1 MAQTDETLDMDEE
14 MNGMLLEEQVDPVSG
29 NTAPVGAMPSEVRD
43 DIEINVSPNEFVIPS
58 YAVRYFGE
66 GFFDEL
72 LGAAEQGWERIKK
85 GEEPMPPE
93 SDSSP
98 EELKEG
104 YADGGGTPSEE
115 AAVPES
121 VGGGY
126 GQYGGTG
133 SRFSGFSY
141 KTFIN
146 AETGQEI
153 RVYFFNGKPLS
164 RIPEGYREKGA
175 TAVEEQAQITAEA
188 TNNTDNGD
196 TVSMAAPGTAEP
208 TYRNTPVEEWTAD
221 MYSNYAK
228 YNQSN
233 TNAGDLNIIEST
245 ILGLVGGL
253 IGGPAGALGLQGLAR
268 KANKNMAEEVVENVM
283 GYVKSS
289 TNPDGSSLDASTLGI
304 LNSARVNANYNIM
317 NIDNKNIFG
326 LNKDFFGLD
335 KNASGSILSGTP
347 AATSIL
353 EQQRTV
359 TDTILRI
366 DPNKESNFWDDTYD
380 GGVGSFY
387 GGDEET
393 EFDFIGSDDFDWDE
407 WESDT
412 TVGTNVSNVG
422 FGKEVT
428 GTLKVTPEI
437 KEALT
442 TFANTPAVVKQSD
455 TGNNDAHEEMMARA
469 QAAATP
475 TRADRPKARTTY
487 VSKGGGGGK

>member
-104 YADGGGTPSEE
+104 YAEGGGTPSEE
-115 AAVPES
+115 SAVPEA

-153 RVYFFNGKPLS
+153 RVYFFNDKPLS
-164 RIPEGYREKGA
+164 RIPEGYREKGV

-188 TNNTDNGD
+188 TDNGD
-196 TVSMAAPGTAEP
+196 TVSTAAQGGEDTW
-208 TYRNTPVEEWTAD
+208 RNTPVSDWD
-221 MYSNYAK
+221 SK
-228 YNQSN
+228 DYNDYNLSMRDSIKN
-233 TNAGDLNIIEST
+233 NKDPLG
-245 ILGLVGGL
+245 LGLVEEGILGIVGSL
-253 IGGPAGALGLQGLAR
+253 IGGPLGGVALTGLAKKAKARQAQEAHTAAINLMETSTDPLVKTSADITRYITGSALRLPTYAVNVANPFSGYAEDDNIFQNVIGALG
-268 KANKNMAEEVVENVM
+268 
-283 GYVKSS
+283 
-289 TNPDGSSLDASTLGI
+289 
-304 LNSARVNANYNIM
+304 
-317 NIDNKNIFG
+317 
-326 LNKDFFGLD
+326 
-335 KNASGSILSGTP
+335 
-347 AATSIL
+347 
-353 EQQRTV
+353 
-359 TDTILRI
+359 
-366 DPNKESNFWDDTYD
+366 
-380 GGVGSFY
+380 
-387 GGDEET
+387 
-393 EFDFIGSDDFDWDE
+393 FD
-407 WESDT
+407 
-412 TVGTNVSNVG
+412 
-422 FGKEVT
+422 
-428 GTLKVTPEI
+428 
-437 KEALT
+437 
-442 TFANTPAVVKQSD
+442 
-455 TGNNDAHEEMMARA
+455 
-469 QAAATP
+469 
-475 TRADRPKARTTY
+475 
-487 VSKGGGGGK
+487 GGGGDLDEYGMPTKEAVDARNIAQYGEDYKDGLSWQDDLNIVGNIRPPSRPVGKFLGDGIVDAGAITSSVQQEEDDSTTSIEDLRQEGTSTIKVNTGTEAIIVSNNNNDDNNDDSSNWEKVVNPGTNAITRRWKR